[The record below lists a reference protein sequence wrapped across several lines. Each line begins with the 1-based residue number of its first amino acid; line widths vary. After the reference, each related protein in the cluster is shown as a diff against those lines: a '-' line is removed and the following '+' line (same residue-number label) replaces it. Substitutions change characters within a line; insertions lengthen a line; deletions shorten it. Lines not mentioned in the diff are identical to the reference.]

1 MNRLLKQYEVRTFD
15 KAGHLFQT
23 FRVQR
28 TSQKAIKDYVKSI
41 IWGQVCYAEAYY
53 DSRLIAKHPAHY
65 GGARPGTG
73 RPLKDPKEGKRINR
87 YFTLPMSVIK
97 ILAQV
102 DNASQYVADAVKEK
116 WERDNPQPQEDN
128 APQVN

>member
-1 MNRLLKQYEVRTFD
+1 MEKSYEIRSYD
-15 KAGHLFQT
+15 KAGNLFQIT
-23 FRVQR
+23 RIVRTNQR
-28 TSQKAIKDYVKSI
+28 DVKTYVRSI
-41 IWGQVCYAEAYY
+41 VIGQVCYAEGLF
-53 DSRLIAKHPAHY
+53 DGRLIAKWPHHH

-116 WERDNPQPQEDN
+116 WERDNPQPQEDK